1 MAHETSWRVLVG
13 SIAAAGAVVL
23 AGCAASDGPAA
34 AQSTATG
41 PESSAVTDADTC
53 AAMGDIITIAA
64 NADVGVRER
73 RMSAQ
78 EQQGW
83 YQLATRVLAL
93 VPTRGE
99 GEVSEAV
106 AGLQAAVPPATAG
119 ALVWQ
124 PESVQYVDAYL
135 AVAEAC
141 KAAGSEIGT
150 LMFTGG

>member
-1 MAHETSWRVLVG
+1 MTHNRSRAIVV
-13 SIAAAGAVVL
+13 SIAFAGAL
-23 AGCAASDGPAA
+23 ALTGCAASDGLPAA
-34 AQSTATG
+34 EST
-41 PESSAVTDADTC
+41 PIESESSAITDADTC
-53 AAMGDIITIAA
+53 AAMGDVITIAA

-99 GEVSEAV
+99 GEVSAAV
-106 AGLQAAVPPATAG
+106 AGLQTAVPPATAG
-119 ALVWQ
+119 ARVWQ
-124 PESVQYVDAYL
+124 PESVQFDDAYL

-141 KAAGSEIGT
+141 KAAGSEIST